1 MSSKE
6 VKAILKNARDAI
18 RNKDYKEALKQC
30 KAALKLDKNNYN
42 AWVFIGL
49 AAAELE
55 QPDQAQAAYRKAA
68 ELEPEQL
75 LAWQGLGNFYE
86 KASQKEF
93 KEDLPNVYQKLLEL
107 YRTSDK
113 PKWYDICKKLVDL
126 YEQDRKYIEAAQT
139 WQQLINMKQDEG
151 IDKSEFYKLW
161 RKMTKLL
168 AEDIERQD
176 NEIQQQLLNAFE
188 NAISFLEEVPGEEH
202 RALYQDFVLCLSKLP
217 HEEAKLKEICN
228 NMTKAY
234 PTLTYPLEVL
244 GLHLIKSGNISE
256 EAVECYNRL
265 MELDGDNGPGLIG
278 IGITALHDKKYDLAV
293 EKLCKGVHKV
303 SSCPHAW
310 FFLAQAQE
318 KLHRYEEAVLS
329 CEKVIK
335 ALSHDNVSPRD
346 SEHKNM
352 ALQLKA
358 KAMLE
363 YCDPEE
369 ILKTLEQIS
378 NKNSDP
384 ALIALKGN
392 VYLKKGFLEQA
403 SKLSEEL
410 IQSLPE
416 MAEGHFLKGLIHY
429 TQKSY
434 KEAEKSFQSAI
445 ERNLEDANYYYYLGL
460 TYWFMSEETK
470 RDKTKSVTQFLK
482 AAKLD
487 PCHSKVFCYLGH
499 YYKEVAGDKGRAR
512 GCYKKAFDLDK
523 KDGES
528 GAAAVDLS
536 MDLAD
541 MDTALAILSAVTEKA
556 SAGTAKWA
564 WLRRGLFYLR
574 VGQHSKAVSDLH
586 AALRADP
593 KDSNCWECLG
603 EAYLSRGGYTTALK
617 SFMKASELNP
627 NSIYS
632 AYKIA
637 SIKQILGTFKEAAT
651 EYQQIVKKSGEY
663 VPALKGLGECH
674 LMLAKGALADF
685 LDAKAVAAIEQGLA
699 YLTRAVQQRPDLVC
713 LWKLIGDACT
723 CLHAVSP
730 AKVTINVLGAL
741 VGQNE
746 GHQVI
751 SKSEALELGARCYGR
766 ALKIQ
771 SSANIWCDLGINY
784 FYQAQNLMSSDSQ
797 GSDSSNLLERS
808 VQCIKK
814 SLMMD
819 SSNHQYWNSLGVVC
833 CSKGVKNNVLAQH
846 AFIKSIQCQP
856 NNAVAWT
863 NLGALYLMNEN
874 IELSHQA
881 FNVAQSLEPSYVRCW
896 VGQALIAEA
905 VGSYETMDLFRHTT
919 ELSMHTEGANGYAHW
934 VCTTLQDKS
943 NRNTELYRYSI
954 LQMNAISAA
963 HLALNKYTDRIQT
976 DASAFAMLGY
986 LNEHLKLK
994 IQAKEAYHRAVLI
1007 LCDEEDKDRY
1017 ACALR
1022 NYGRSLCAI
1031 GQYDEAIKAYTS
1043 TALTEFDDLTGL
1055 ALAYFK
1061 KGLRQDSFKVY
1072 KTALSVAKSEQEKA
1086 HILTAM
1092 AIIDHNQGN
1101 SDSAKTL
1108 LFKCSMLKEPSSES
1122 LQALCALG
1130 LAKRDVTLAT
1140 AALNELLKHVK
1151 INDSVYERCLI
1162 TSAIYAL
1169 QGRMPAVQRQACKA
1183 VHSHPGNP
1191 ELWTLLSR
1199 LVPQYTPT
1207 NAKGGA
1213 VAGIVA
1219 QTLSQSQAKKSLLYT
1234 AVNELAAGT
1243 LACDNEKQNA
1253 VKSLQ
1258 RAARFFP
1265 DNPAV
1270 WAGLMA
1276 ACQAEYTVSCLNKA
1290 QAKCPEFNVKFL
1302 ASVKSKTKAMTQLP
1316 TNYAKS
1322 LETWSLCQAISS
1334 LKDQDKLSEAEALC
1348 TKGIKSYPEE
1358 PPFFLLLRQVRY
1370 KQLIQSHAPSSESVL
1385 EELKKTL
1392 KFNANSQSSWH
1403 WLADMYQSQGMPMDA
1418 EMCYR
1423 RSLQLTSQQKNFSGK
1438 LSSLLRL
1445 ALLALRVCMAKIPDT
1460 RWADLLQE
1468 ATSQALKMA
1477 SCPLA
1482 ILLQGLLQFCT
1493 KGSRS
1498 KGQCDLLCGVRKFAR
1513 ITGFPLTTGL
1523 KVMLLQDISCPWAE
1537 ARRPEINDK
1546 VLFME
1551 TSHGGFSSHTHTY
1564 MVRIHVDTSIMSQT
1578 AAWSSEGT

>member
-1 MSSKE
+1 MSGKE
-6 VKAILKNARDAI
+6 LKAVLKNARDAI

-75 LAWQGLGNFYE
+75 LAWQGLGNLYE
-86 KASQKEF
+86 KISQKEF

-107 YRTSDK
+107 YKTSDTQ
-113 PKWYDICKKLVDL
+113 KWYDVCKKLVDL
-126 YEQDRKYIEAAQT
+126 YEQDKKYLQASQT
-139 WQQLINMKQDEG
+139 WQLLINMKQDEG
-151 IDKSEFYKLW
+151 IDKSELYKLW
-161 RKMTKLL
+161 RKMTQLL
-168 AEDIERQD
+168 AENIELQD
-176 NEIQQQLLNAFE
+176 NESQQQLLNAFE
-188 NAISFLEEVPGEEH
+188 KAISYMEEGSGEEH
-202 RALYQDFVLCLSKLP
+202 CALYQDYVLCLSKLP

-228 NMTKAY
+228 NMTAAY

-244 GLHLIKSGNISE
+244 SLHFIKSGDVSE
-256 EAVECYNRL
+256 EAVHCYNQL
-265 MELDGDNGPGLIG
+265 VKLDDANGPGLIG
-278 IGITALHDKKYDLAV
+278 MGITDLHNKKFDLAID
-293 EKLCKGVHKV
+293 KLSKGVYKV
-303 SSCPHAW
+303 SSCLYAW
-310 FFLAQAQE
+310 FFLAQAQQ
-318 KLHRYEEAVLS
+318 KLHKHEEAVLS
-329 CEKVIK
+329 CERVIK
-335 ALSHDNVSPRD
+335 ALSHDNLSPGD
-346 SEHKNM
+346 SEYKNM

-358 KAMLE
+358 EAMLE
-363 YCDPEE
+363 YCDPDE
-369 ILKTLEQIS
+369 ILKTIEQIS
-378 NKNSDP
+378 NKDGDP
-384 ALIALKGN
+384 ILISLKGK
-392 VYLKKGFLEQA
+392 VYIKKGFLEQA

-410 IQSLPE
+410 VQSHPE
-416 MAEGHFLKGLIHY
+416 MAEGHFLDGLIHY
-429 TQKSY
+429 TQKRY
-434 KEAEKSFQSAI
+434 KEAEKSFLRAI
-445 ERNLEDANYYYYLGL
+445 ERNLEVANYYYYLGL

-470 RDKTKSVTQFLK
+470 RDKTKAVTQFLK

-487 PCHSKVFCYLGH
+487 PCYSKVFCYLGH
-499 YYKEVAGDKGRAR
+499 YYQEVASDKGRAR
-512 GCYKKAFDLDK
+512 GCYKKAFDLDGR
-523 KDGES
+523 DGES

-536 MDLAD
+536 MELGD
-541 MDTALAILSAVTEKA
+541 MDSALAILSAVTEKA

-603 EAYLSRGGYTTALK
+603 EAYLSRGGYTTSLK

-627 NSIYS
+627 DSMYS
-632 AYKIA
+632 AFKIA
-637 SIKQILGTFKEAAT
+637 SIKQILGTYKEAVT
-651 EYQQIVKKSGEY
+651 EYLQIIKKSGEY

-685 LDAKAVAAIEQGLA
+685 LDAKAVDAIEKGLE

-713 LWKLIGDACT
+713 LWKLLGDLCT
-723 CLHAVSP
+723 SLHAVSP
-730 AKVTINVLGAL
+730 AKVNINVLGAL

-746 GHQVI
+746 GHQMI
-751 SKSEALELGARCYGR
+751 SKSDALELGARCYGR
-766 ALKIQ
+766 ALKLQ
-771 SSANIWCDLGINY
+771 PSANIWCDLGMNY
-784 FYQAQNLMSSDSQ
+784 YYQVQNLTSSDSQ
-797 GSDSSNLLERS
+797 GNETSNLLERS

-819 SSNHQYWNSLGVVC
+819 SNSHQYWNALGVVC
-833 CSKGVKNNVLAQH
+833 CSKGVNNNVLAQH

-863 NLGALYLMNEN
+863 NLGALYFVNEN

-896 VGQALIAEA
+896 IGQALIAEA

-934 VCTTLQDKS
+934 VCSTLQNKS

-963 HLALNKYTDRIQT
+963 HLALNKYTDRIQN
-976 DASAFAMLGY
+976 DAAAFSMLGY

-994 IQAKEAYHRAVLI
+994 IQAKEAYHRAILI
-1007 LCDEEDKDRY
+1007 LRDKEDKESY
-1017 ACALR
+1017 NCAVR

-1031 GQYDEAIKAYTS
+1031 GQYGEAIKAYTS
-1043 TALTEFDDLTGL
+1043 TALTEFDDLIGL

-1061 KGLRQDSFKVY
+1061 KGLLQESMKVY
-1072 KTALSVAKSEQEKA
+1072 KTALSVAKTEQEKA
-1086 HILTAM
+1086 HVLTAM
-1092 AIIDHNQGN
+1092 AIIEYNQGN

-1108 LFKCSMLKEPSSES
+1108 LFKCSMLKESSIEN

-1140 AALNELLKHVK
+1140 AALNELLKHAR
-1151 INDSVYERCLI
+1151 INDNVYERCFI

-1169 QGRMPAVQRQACKA
+1169 QGRTIAVQRQACKA

-1199 LVPQYTPT
+1199 LVPQYAP
-1207 NAKGGA
+1207 NNGKGGA

-1219 QTLSQSQAKKSLLYT
+1219 QTLSLSQAKKSLLYT

-1243 LACDNEKQNA
+1243 LTCDNKKQNA
-1253 VKSLQ
+1253 LKSLQ
-1258 RAARFFP
+1258 RAARYFP

-1276 ACQAEYTVSCLNKA
+1276 ACQVEYTASYLNKTP
-1290 QAKCPEFNVKFL
+1290 AKGTERVVTFL
-1302 ASVKSKTKAMTQLP
+1302 ASVKSKTEAMKQIP
-1316 TNYAKS
+1316 ASYAQS
-1322 LETWSLCQAISS
+1322 LEAWSLCQAISS
-1334 LKDQDKLSEAEALC
+1334 LKDQEKISEAESLC
-1348 TKGIKSYPEE
+1348 TKGIQSCPEQ
-1358 PPFFLLLRQVRY
+1358 PPLFLLLRQIQY
-1370 KQLIQSHAPSSESVL
+1370 KQLIQSQGTFSEPVL
-1385 EELKKTL
+1385 EELKKTVMS
-1392 KFNANSQSSWH
+1392 NANSQLAWH
-1403 WLADMYQSQGMPMDA
+1403 WLADVYQSQAMMMDA

-1423 RSLQLTSQQKNFSGK
+1423 KSLQLASQQGNFNGK

-1460 RWADLLQE
+1460 RWPALLQE
-1468 ATSQALKMA
+1468 ATSEVLKMT

-1482 ILLQGLLQFCT
+1482 TLLLGILQFCT
-1493 KGSRS
+1493 KGSRKTRQLLEKVVYQTGCS
-1498 KGQCDLLCGVRKFAR
+1498 ETIAAVARWYLLRHLHAKNDDQLIDVLLENAKAHEDSRVLDLHRQL
-1513 ITGFPLTTGL
+1513 
-1523 KVMLLQDISCPWAE
+1523 S
-1537 ARRPEINDK
+1537 N
-1546 VLFME
+1546 
-1551 TSHGGFSSHTHTY
+1551 SS
-1564 MVRIHVDTSIMSQT
+1564 
-1578 AAWSSEGT
+1578 

>member
-6 VKAILKNARDAI
+6 VKAVLKNARDSI

-55 QPDQAQAAYRKAA
+55 QEGQAQAAYRKAA

-75 LAWQGLGNFYE
+75 LAWQGLANLYE
-86 KASQKEF
+86 KVSQKEL

-107 YRTSDK
+107 YKTSDK
-113 PKWYDICKKLVDL
+113 QKWGEVCKKLVDL
-126 YEQDRKYIEAAQT
+126 YKEDRKYLQAAQT
-139 WQQLINMKQDEG
+139 WQQLINTKQEEG
-151 IDKSEFYKLW
+151 IDKSELYKLW
-161 RKMTKLL
+161 RQMTQLL
-168 AEDIERQD
+168 AENIELQD
-176 NEIQQQLLNAFE
+176 NESQQQLLNAFG
-188 NAISFLEEVPGEEH
+188 NAISYLEEVPGDEH
-202 RALYQDFVLCLSKLP
+202 RVLYQDFVLCLSKLP
-217 HEEAKLKEICN
+217 HEEAKLKEICT
-228 NMTKAY
+228 NMAAVY

-244 GLHLIKSGNISE
+244 SLHFIKSGDVSE
-256 EAVECYNRL
+256 EAVQCYNRL
-265 MELDGDNGPGLIG
+265 VQLDNSNGSGLIG
-278 IGITALHDKKYDLAV
+278 MGITALNDKKYDLAV
-293 EKLCKGVHKV
+293 EKLSTGVHKV

-310 FFLAQAQE
+310 FFLARAQQ
-318 KLHRYEEAVLS
+318 KLHRHEEAVLS
-329 CEKVIK
+329 CEQIIK
-335 ALSHDNVSPRD
+335 ALSHDNLSPRD

-358 KAMLE
+358 EAMLE

-369 ILKTLEQIS
+369 ILKTIEQIS
-378 NKNSDP
+378 NKDGDP
-384 ALIALKGN
+384 ALTALKGK
-392 VYLKKGFLEQA
+392 VYLKQGFLERA

-410 IQSLPE
+410 VQSLPE
-416 MAEGHFLKGLIHY
+416 MAEGHFLMGLIHY

-434 KEAEKSFQSAI
+434 KEAEKSFLSAI
-445 ERNLEDANYYYYLGL
+445 ERNLEVGNYYYYLGL
-460 TYWFMSEETK
+460 THWFMSEETK
-470 RDKTKSVTQFLK
+470 RDKTKAVTQFLK

-487 PCHSKVFCYLGH
+487 PCYSKVFCYLGH

-512 GCYKKAFDLDK
+512 GCYKKAFDLDWR
-523 KDGES
+523 DGES

-536 MDLAD
+536 MELGD

-574 VGQHSKAVSDLH
+574 AGQHSKAVSDLH

-627 NSIYS
+627 DSLYS
-632 AYKIA
+632 TYKIA
-637 SIKQILGTFKEAAT
+637 SIKQILGTYKEAVS
-651 EYQQIVKKSGEY
+651 EYLQIVKKSGDY

-685 LDAKAVAAIEQGLA
+685 LDAKAVDVIEKGLE

-713 LWKLIGDACT
+713 LWKLLGDACT
-723 CLHAVSP
+723 SLQAVSA
-730 AKVTINVLGAL
+730 AKVKINVLGAL

-746 GHQVI
+746 GHKVI
-751 SKSEALELGARCYGR
+751 SKSETLELGARCYGR
-766 ALKIQ
+766 ALKLQ
-771 SSANIWCDLGINY
+771 PSANIWCDLGINY
-784 FYQAQNLMSSDSQ
+784 YYQARNLINCDSQ
-797 GSDSSNLLERS
+797 GSDTSNLLERS
-808 VQCIKK
+808 IQCIKK

-819 SSNHQYWNSLGVVC
+819 STSHQYWNALGVVC
-833 CSKGVKNNVLAQH
+833 CSKGVNNNVLAQH
-846 AFIKSIQCQP
+846 ALIKSIQCQP

-863 NLGALYLMNEN
+863 NLGALYLVNEN

-881 FNVAQSLEPSYVRCW
+881 FKVAQSLEPSYVRCW
-896 VGQALIAEA
+896 IGQALIAER

-963 HLALNKYTDRIQT
+963 HLALNKYTDRIQN
-976 DASAFAMLGY
+976 DAAAFAMLGY

-994 IQAKEAYHRAVLI
+994 IQAKEAYHRAVSMLR
-1007 LCDEEDKDRY
+1007 DKEDKESY
-1017 ACALR
+1017 NCALR

-1061 KGLRQDSFKVY
+1061 KGLLKDSMKVY
-1072 KTALSVAKSEQEKA
+1072 KTALSVAKTEQEKA
-1086 HILTAM
+1086 HILTTM
-1092 AIIDHNQGN
+1092 AIIEYNQGN
-1101 SDSAKTL
+1101 SDLAKTI
-1108 LFKCSMLKEPSSES
+1108 LFKCSMLKESSIES

-1130 LAKRDVTLAT
+1130 LAKQDVTLAT

-1151 INDSVYERCLI
+1151 INDSMYEKCLI

-1169 QGRMPAVQRQACKA
+1169 QGRAIAVQRQACKA
-1183 VHSHPGNP
+1183 VHSHPGNA

-1199 LVPQYTPT
+1199 LVPQYAPN

-1219 QTLSQSQAKKSLLYT
+1219 QTISLNQAKKSLLYT
-1234 AVNELAAGT
+1234 AVNELGAGT
-1243 LACDNEKQNA
+1243 LTVENEKQNA
-1253 VKSLQ
+1253 LKSLQ

-1276 ACQAEYTVSCLNKA
+1276 ACHVENTASYINKTP
-1290 QAKCPEFNVKFL
+1290 AKGAGRNVTFL
-1302 ASVKSKTKAMTQLP
+1302 ASVKSKTEAMKQISAS
-1316 TNYAKS
+1316 YAQS

-1334 LKDQDKLSEAEALC
+1334 LKDQDKLSEAETLC
-1348 TKGIKSYPEE
+1348 TKGIKSCPEQ
-1358 PPFFLLLRQVRY
+1358 PPLLVLLRQVQF
-1370 KQLIQSHAPSSESVL
+1370 KQLIQSRAPFSGPVL
-1385 EELKKTL
+1385 EEIKKTVMS
-1392 KFNANSQSSWH
+1392 NANSQSAWH
-1403 WLADMYQSQGMPMDA
+1403 WLADVYQFQGMMMDA

-1423 RSLQLTSQQKNFSGK
+1423 KSLQLASQQGNFSGK

-1445 ALLALRVCMAKIPDT
+1445 SLLALRVCMAKIPDT
-1460 RWADLLQE
+1460 RWPALLQE
-1468 ATSQALKMA
+1468 ATSEVLKMT
-1477 SCPLA
+1477 SCPMA
-1482 ILLQGLLQFCT
+1482 TLLQGLLQFCT
-1493 KGSRS
+1493 KGSRKTRQLLEKVVYQTGCS
-1498 KGQCDLLCGVRKFAR
+1498 ETIAAVARWYLLRHLHAKNDDQLIEVLLENAKVHEDTRVLDLHRQL
-1513 ITGFPLTTGL
+1513 
-1523 KVMLLQDISCPWAE
+1523 
-1537 ARRPEINDK
+1537 
-1546 VLFME
+1546 
-1551 TSHGGFSSHTHTY
+1551 SS
-1564 MVRIHVDTSIMSQT
+1564 
-1578 AAWSSEGT
+1578 SS